1 MPEHANESNKDSSSS
16 KSSSI
21 TIPVVTQTINVTF
34 KVASILIV
42 AGFFLLLFEFILYFI
57 VSGPIESSVNR
68 YHSITAFSDKIWIN
82 QHALLLALEDKF
94 TGYIDINAVK
104 ATIDEYVLLGVE
116 FLSRSMGKNQYLD
129 WLTNIIIK
137 LFASIPDLFTLWII
151 VTLTWFGKVISI
163 IALFPVWLIIILI
176 GFTDGYVERKI
187 NTYKGKRDSE
197 DRIEIWYFLFKS
209 SSYSVFFL
217 YVAIPNA
224 IQAPWLILPSAIL
237 SSTFMRGVVASYKKY
252 H

>member
-1 MPEHANESNKDSSSS
+1 M
-16 KSSSI
+16 
-21 TIPVVTQTINVTF
+21 TQTINVTLKAAF
-34 KVASILIV
+34 ILII

-57 VSGPIESSVNR
+57 VSDPIESSVNR
-68 YHSITAFSDKIWIN
+68 YHSITAFSDNIWIN
-82 QHALLLALEDKF
+82 QHALLLSVEDKF
-94 TGYIDINAVK
+94 TGYIDITAVK
-104 ATIDEYVLLGVE
+104 ATIDDYVLLGVD
-116 FLSRSMGKNQYLD
+116 FLARSMGKNQYLD

-137 LFASIPDLFTLWII
+137 LLASIPDLFTLWII

-163 IALFPVWLIIILI
+163 IALFPVWIIIILI

-187 NTYKGKRDSE
+187 NTYKGKRSSQDK
-197 DRIEIWYFLFKS
+197 IEIWYFLFKS

-224 IQAPWLILPSAIL
+224 IQAPWLILPSAII
-237 SSTFMRGVVASYKKY
+237 SSAFIRGVVANYKKY